1 MANDI
6 WSKKQLTEAVQMMA
20 EAYEKL
26 SDMQIRTTRLVS
38 MIFNTL
44 PDEEKQRIII
54 ELTRI
59 DENADEK
66 TEEEKEG
73 DKDGE
78 GDAV

>member
-20 EAYEKL
+20 KMYEKL
-26 SDMQIRTTRLVS
+26 CDMQIRTTRLVS
-38 MIFNTL
+38 MIFDTL
-44 PDEEKQRIII
+44 PDEEKQRIIT

-59 DENADEK
+59 DGNADEK
-66 TEEEKEG
+66 TEEETKEEE
-73 DKDGE
+73 DGE

>member
-38 MIFNTL
+38 MIFDTL
-44 PDEEKQRIII
+44 PDEEKQRIIT

-66 TEEEKEG
+66 TEEPKKEEE
-73 DKDGE
+73 DGE